1 MVRTFDSVLIE
12 VLTEIRSGETIMDLL
27 KSMRIFER
35 VADGASYTSAA
46 RELNMS
52 TGSVSRLIFDL
63 EQHLA
68 TRLLHRTT
76 RRIALT
82 PAGKR
87 YLARCHSILEAL
99 DEAEAEAKSIHISPT
114 GCLRIHASQSLAQ
127 HYLVPAVRSYRERHP
142 SVQVG
147 LTLSDSPVNLLAGEF
162 DMAVVA
168 TEVLR
173 DSSLIGTRL
182 GRSYSVM
189 CASPNYLDV
198 HPMINRL
205 ADLAN
210 HSLVCLAP
218 TWSDSVELTSQGSNG
233 CETVSLQ
240 PGLCIS
246 SQSSLADALELG
258 MGVGLLPLHAAVD
271 AFRDGRLVHILPA
284 CQFEHVDIYAL
295 FASKMFLDAKVRTWV
310 EHLKGSFAE
319 SSKND
324 QLVLYNTSDLQVA

>member
-1 MVRTFDSVLIE
+1 
-12 VLTEIRSGETIMDLL
+12 MDLL
-27 KSMRIFER
+27 RSMRIFER
-35 VADGASYTSAA
+35 VADGATYTSAA

-52 TGSVSRLIFDL
+52 TGSVSRLISDL

-82 PAGKR
+82 PAGQR

-99 DEAEAEAKSIHISPT
+99 DEAEAEAKSIHLSPA
-114 GCLRIHASQSLAQ
+114 GCLRVHASQSLAQ

-168 TEVLR
+168 IEVLR

-189 CASPNYLDV
+189 CASPHYLDM
-198 HPMINRL
+198 HPMIHRL
-205 ADLAN
+205 ADLSSQ
-210 HSLVCLAP
+210 SLICLAP
-218 TWSDSVELTSQGSNG
+218 KWSDSVELTSHAATAF
-233 CETVSLQ
+233 ETVSVK

-246 SQSSLADALELG
+246 SQSALADALELG

-271 AFRDGRLVHILPA
+271 AFRDGRLVHILPS
-284 CQFEHVDIYAL
+284 CQFEPVDIYAL

-310 EHLKGSFAE
+310 EHLKISFAE

-324 QLVLYNTSDLQVA
+324 QMVLYSSGDLQVA